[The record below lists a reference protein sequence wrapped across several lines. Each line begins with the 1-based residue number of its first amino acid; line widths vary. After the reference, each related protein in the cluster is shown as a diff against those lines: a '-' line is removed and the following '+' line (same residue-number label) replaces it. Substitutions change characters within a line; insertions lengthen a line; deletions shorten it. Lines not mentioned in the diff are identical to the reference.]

1 MDRWMEGWI
10 NRLAVD
16 PEFRG
21 RGLAKRLIS
30 EVEGRLRARGRRII
44 AVLVEG
50 WNEPALPQAL
60 PELWL
65 SLEPGD
71 PLPEQA
77 G

>member
-1 MDRWMEGWI
+1 MEGWI

-50 WNEPALPQAL
+50 GMSQPSLRLFQSCGYLLNREILHL
-60 PELWL
+60 SKRDSPEV
-65 SLEPGD
+65 
-71 PLPEQA
+71 
-77 G
+77 